1 MEAVTVVMVTV
12 IVATVVATRVA
23 VVEGTIETGK
33 NLVPFFIRHAFSTFV
48 NQYLLIFSLIQT
60 TGKIMLFLFLL
71 LFFRSS
77 SYGDRGSSYR
87 DNYDGY
93 GAY

>member
-48 NQYLLIFSLIQT
+48 NQYLLILV
-60 TGKIMLFLFLL
+60 
-71 LFFRSS
+71 
-77 SYGDRGSSYR
+77 
-87 DNYDGY
+87 
-93 GAY
+93 

>member
-1 MEAVTVVMVTV
+1 MGVFPFHVPQVAAVMEAVTVVMVTV

-48 NQYLLIFSLIQT
+48 NQYLLILV
-60 TGKIMLFLFLL
+60 
-71 LFFRSS
+71 
-77 SYGDRGSSYR
+77 
-87 DNYDGY
+87 
-93 GAY
+93 